1 MDRKQPKLSK
11 EQEDVLYLFTKE
23 FLTPTK
29 IAIRRKTSVQ
39 AAYKTIKKLKEKG
52 ALNNIPMGVEKIE
65 GTFKPPKN
73 QIRLHAQEFNI
84 KLLFKDQRYNEI
96 LNRSNRQEIDGNTI
110 KLYSNSIEIY
120 SGHSFMGEDVQAATS
135 KSIHYW
141 NRFFIKLEDYFSVI
155 LIKNRYQNIKLV
167 KAHYSE
173 INNELA
179 RDYDVKGDKIKIFT
193 RDDGKLWFLID
204 NSFNLHEIETV
215 HSKTSKQD
223 MGDVI
228 KPYFNDL
235 RENKHFLPSEVVD
248 MMGQV
253 TQNQQMFAENIRTHM
268 KVLKSMKNTLKDIS
282 TTLKK
287 EPPKT
292 QRKRQRKGFSDKEM
306 KIIRNIRFKDG
317 TLV

>member
-1 MDRKQPKLSK
+1 MDREQLKLSK
-11 EQEDVLYLFTKE
+11 EQEDVLYLLTNE
-23 FLTPTK
+23 FLTPKK
-29 IAIRRKTSVQ
+29 IAIRRNTSFQ

-52 ALNNIPMGVEKIE
+52 ALNNRLEGVEKIE
-65 GTFKPPKN
+65 GTFQPPTN

-84 KLLFKDQRYNEI
+84 KLLFKDQRYNE
-96 LNRSNRQEIDGNTI
+96 LLDKSNIEYIDGNTI

-120 SGHSFMGEDVQAATS
+120 SAHIFMGEDVQSATS

-141 NRFFIKLEDYFSVI
+141 NRFFIKLEDYFNVI
-155 LIKNRYQNIKLV
+155 LMKNRYQNIKLV

-179 RDYDVKGDKIKIFT
+179 KDYEVKGDKIKIFT

-215 HSKTSKQD
+215 HPKTSKQD

-235 RENKHFLPSEVVD
+235 RENKHFLPSEVVN
-248 MMGQV
+248 MIGQV
-253 TQNQQMFAENIRTHM
+253 TQNQQMFAKNIKTHM
-268 KVLKSMKNTLKDIS
+268 NVLNAMKNTLKDIS
-282 TTLKK
+282 TNLSKKPLKLKK
-287 EPPKT
+287 
-292 QRKRQRKGFSDKEM
+292 QRVFYKR
-306 KIIRNIRFKDG
+306 KITIKKHTI
-317 TLV
+317 